1 MVQGFIGN
9 LNFMTIRII
18 KMFYQ
23 WNSLS
28 VDNEV
33 IDTTKM
39 NISLSTHIILILDMR
54 KVILSSWGELFN
66 MAEEIEAMM
75 EQPIKDYCDITIVSR
90 PSLWYQH
97 NERFKDHL
105 SEQREKTLVDI
116 THNIKGSI
124 ELVL

>member
-75 EQPIKDYCDITIVSR
+75 EQPIKDYCDITIVSQ